1 MAAIYLINLTVLF
14 PSLIYIAFSIVL
26 QRLIGVFLKNWKSS
40 LFFLLALLL
49 TLSPILFQVFAPDV
63 MRKKTV
69 RVSEWQGFNE
79 RIDAAESKISE
90 LSKVLKQKTVVDGD
104 QVLIASMDSRIEKVE
119 GLFLSKAEIAVTIPL
134 LRRDIEMMGKELG
147 YYKESLSTTNNFVI
161 SLIGA
166 IIAQLAAVFFFV
178 RERSPRKESNS
189 GSN

>member
-1 MAAIYLINLTVLF
+1 M
-14 PSLIYIAFSIVL
+14 
-26 QRLIGVFLKNWKSS
+26 KNWKSS